1 MKKYFIGGLAAVV
14 VIIGVIA
21 AVNRGHE
28 QAAPSR
34 NNLKTYVALGDSVVA
49 GVGLNED
56 SDSSAC
62 NRTNQ
67 SYPNKVS
74 AKLNYTFKNIACSG
88 ATLPEGILGA
98 QNVNQLAVTPQ
109 LKQLFALPKP
119 SLISITVGAND
130 VQWTSVIA
138 KCYTSECGTPE
149 DAARVASNLAAVS
162 ANLRTALAQIQTHYG
177 QNAPRVIVTGYHQVF
192 PTGNVAN
199 CSDLKGIDASEL
211 SWGRQLQTSISDT
224 LRDATMGYS
233 FVTFVPVDYTGHEL
247 CTADSWVQ
255 GLNDKQPY
263 HPTEAGQAAFAS
275 AIIHS
280 VQTHQ

>member
-1 MKKYFIGGLAAVV
+1 MKKYY
-14 VIIGVIA
+14 IGVGVALVGAVIA
-21 AVNRGHE
+21 LAVLQHRQSPKGTV
-28 QAAPSR
+28 SSIS
-34 NNLKTYVALGDSVVA
+34 KTYVALGDSVAA

-67 SYPNKVS
+67 SYPNKVA
-74 AKLNYTFKNIACSG
+74 AKLNYTLKNIACSG
-88 ATLPEGILGA
+88 ATLPEGVLGA
-98 QNVNQLAVTPQ
+98 QTVNQLAISPQ
-109 LKQLFALPKP
+109 LQQLFAAPKP
-119 SLISITVGAND
+119 SLISLTVGAND
-130 VQWTSVIA
+130 AQWTSVIA

-149 DAARVASNLAAVS
+149 DAASVASNLAAVS
-162 ANLRTALAQIQTHYG
+162 TNVRTALAQIQTHYA
-177 QNAPRVIVTGYHQVF
+177 QNVPRVLVTGYHQVF
-192 PTGNVAN
+192 PAGNVEN

-211 SWGRQLQTSISDT
+211 SWGRQLQASISDT
-224 LRDATMGYS
+224 LRDAAMGYS

-247 CTADSWVQ
+247 CTTDSWVQ

-275 AIIHS
+275 AILNT